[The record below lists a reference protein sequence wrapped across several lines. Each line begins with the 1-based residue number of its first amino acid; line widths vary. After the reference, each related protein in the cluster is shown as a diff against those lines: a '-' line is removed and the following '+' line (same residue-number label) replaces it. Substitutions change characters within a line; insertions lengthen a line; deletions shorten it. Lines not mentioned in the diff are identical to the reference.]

1 MDGGGDARKFGGR
14 VLISAARPRDSGGLL
29 AQGHDDAG

>member
-1 MDGGGDARKFGGR
+1 MDAGGNARKFGCR
-14 VLISAARPRDSGGLL
+14 VLLSAAKPRDSGGLL